1 MPETVIEQIL
11 QVRNTGRTNMFDIG
25 RVMEIAFELDLFDLV
40 AYLDDGHTE
49 EYANFII
56 TGSVN

>member
-1 MPETVIEQIL
+1 MPQKIIDQIL
-11 QVRNTGRTNMFDIG
+11 AVRKTGRTNMFDIG